1 MKTFYRRILLFTVA
15 FGGLSLAAQAITYDF
30 SVVYDINTQAQF
42 NSVFGTGTAGFTTAG
57 LYEETNTATKTVVQV
72 GSGASSAPITLNTVF
87 AQNSSPS
94 NQLAFTSFGTNP
106 SAIFPGSPLS
116 NAPGVVPP
124 APTWQYVQTT
134 STTTASFVD
143 KVGGVA
149 TPFSL
154 DSIGLAN
161 PQSSNGSFS
170 VTIEG
175 FLGGSL
181 VASQPFTIPGNV
193 VGGNG
198 NTGVPASVQIFT
210 LTAPGFGDVDKIEV
224 LPLGA
229 NVNVNDI
236 TTDSVAVPDGGST
249 LVLLGMGCGIMV
261 LVRRSKLH
269 VAR

>member
-1 MKTFYRRILLFTVA
+1 M
-15 FGGLSLAAQAITYDF
+15 AAQAITYDF
-30 SVVYDINTQAQF
+30 SVVYDINTLAQF
-42 NSVFGTGTAGFTTAG
+42 NSAFPGATGFTTAG

-181 VASQPFTIPGNV
+181 VASQTFNPTA

-236 TTDSVAVPDGGST
+236 TTDAAAVPDGGST